1 MDYNLTLFKDSVRD
15 ILLMPTNNNNA
26 AGNSGTDSKGQ
37 TINSLDPNQIIGGMS
52 NLSFSNGENGES
64 GFILGGGIIR

>member
-15 ILLMPTNNNNA
+15 ILLLPTNNGA
-26 AGNSGTDSKGQ
+26 ANSGSDSKGQ
-37 TINSLDPNQIIGGMS
+37 KINSLDPNQIIGGMS
-52 NLSFSNGENGES
+52 NLSFSNGENGDS